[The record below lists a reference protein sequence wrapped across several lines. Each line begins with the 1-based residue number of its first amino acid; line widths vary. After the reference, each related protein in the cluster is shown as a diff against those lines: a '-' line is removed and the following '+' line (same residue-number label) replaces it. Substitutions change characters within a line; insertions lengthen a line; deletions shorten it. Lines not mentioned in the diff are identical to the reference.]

1 VLSLHIGKGGR
12 IVVHE
17 VVPNGLHVG
26 QRAVSEWVVGAE
38 LVPHPPHLVMGREVG
53 RVISVNT
60 PSSINGSGIE
70 LLKLVCMTKLHVAGP
85 SKGFDR
91 TENSMKE
98 MVPL

>member
-1 VLSLHIGKGGR
+1 
-12 IVVHE
+12 
-17 VVPNGLHVG
+17 
-26 QRAVSEWVVGAE
+26 
-38 LVPHPPHLVMGREVG
+38 MGREVG

-85 SKGFDR
+85 FKGFGR